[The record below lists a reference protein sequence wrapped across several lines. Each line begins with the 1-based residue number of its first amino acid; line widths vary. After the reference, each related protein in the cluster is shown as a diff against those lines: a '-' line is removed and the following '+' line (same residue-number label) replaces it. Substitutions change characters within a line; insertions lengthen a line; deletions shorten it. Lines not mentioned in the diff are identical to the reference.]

1 MFEIPIVDMNYL
13 ILLREL
19 IIQGNKDVIYSDCY
33 KASVD
38 SLDISEFPTSLAE
51 VGLSRL
57 NTTCKVNINYVLSP
71 IYHGNAYKVHPLFYD
86 VLIHSK
92 YSEDKNN
99 LIFRNKEDYLLF
111 LLFKKFKTVNADF
124 YDIKTKNIKRVMHT
138 YQSHPGFKKLSY
150 NTDYKTVGLGPNSII
165 LLSPEGREVYSNKI
179 LIEFDDFFIYN
190 EDTMNFDIKDIHD
203 VIPNIFAKLERNK
216 IILYTKEYHP
226 ELWPQLEIEIIN
238 NIESLY
244 KEFEKIIYTNL
255 LL

>member
-1 MFEIPIVDMNYL
+1 
-13 ILLREL
+13 
-19 IIQGNKDVIYSDCY
+19 
-33 KASVD
+33 
-38 SLDISEFPTSLAE
+38 
-51 VGLSRL
+51 
-57 NTTCKVNINYVLSP
+57 
-71 IYHGNAYKVHPLFYD
+71 
-86 VLIHSK
+86 
-92 YSEDKNN
+92 
-99 LIFRNKEDYLLF
+99 
-111 LLFKKFKTVNADF
+111 
-124 YDIKTKNIKRVMHT
+124 MHT
-138 YQSHPGFKKLSY
+138 YPSHSGFHKLPY
-150 NTDYKTVGLGPNSII
+150 NPDYKTVGLGPNSLI